1 MADVIGQEERINRI
15 CYVEPNDVFDSID
28 GIPVTPPYE
37 DFSIAFDLIVKVASR
52 FRSNEVRGNSGQVD
66 DKGNYQW
73 VISWTSA
80 PKQGTPSWVTFMS
93 GNDVGNGTNSLTTS
107 YTDISFDHY
116 FEGEEIE
123 GLGVEQVNVSF
134 ESWYTPTVS
143 IKFVDTRGSAFFG
156 REEAIHYNDKLT
168 ADNVF
173 GCFATIPY
181 PEFKLQIKGFLGKPV
196 TYQLACSNFK
206 AELNSQTGNFEF
218 TVSFIGYSYA
228 LLTDIPLDYL
238 IAAPLNPYVGV
249 EYWDKHK
256 SDPKWQMLGEDGKPD
271 KEPVRLNYFF
281 DMIENA
287 QSKYNEKQSA
297 ISDGTNSDLSAV
309 QQEKT
314 LLNNILNNF
323 NVFYQSLLKDVNNY
337 YIDTTNEADKKRQ
350 IIIFS
355 DKENIKLIN
364 ASGTYKSFVEAVK
377 TYNDAFSST
386 MIGKEK
392 MPNGWD
398 IDCPLDI
405 KGVDTFSKSQN
416 TFWFNQLKGKRPTVT
431 NVKQLKFNDGRTL
444 TDSSVQQII
453 KYVGEQNKT
462 ILHRYMYIIDCGTLI
477 TDISTNVENLEASK
491 TRMEKEITQS
501 IDEDITSILP
511 FKPYIGNVFKL
522 LFCHLETFCHIMYEA
537 SKDIQSEALN
547 GLRSPSVLGI
557 NNVQSQT
564 DLFVN
569 SGDNKEVT
577 VPAWVGI
584 INSKATTTDGENVTI
599 EDDAETFGWPG
610 DLKGDFVE
618 EKVVYGFEMAIQSIE
633 ESNESQKG
641 ESTEL
646 NSFPITTCDFNN
658 NGNVFKGA
666 GEASLSELSG
676 YLSIRAAQLFGVM
689 TKNMQNDIP
698 TVKLLGNIDAYNYY
712 NALGSIGLIQGNI
725 LNKAGND
732 DISNI
737 IVGISEC
744 DPNYDKYGILSTNTE
759 KERHKFETVLKVN
772 GVNNDRHPFFKD
784 GKWVHYYDKKGV
796 SLIPSKFRNY
806 NDYQRDYVYDVD
818 GGKPYFVPTYQK
830 NNYDVDVMQNT
841 LYPSDTV
848 RLNKKSA
855 SLDMFNIFTD
865 GDYVNSIVNR
875 YVKLNEG
882 SVKVINYDI
891 TDNSG
896 LKTFTE
902 KYWKVSDE
910 RYSKF
915 FNVKNMLSANLG
927 TIGINDDD
935 LFKTELSSDSANPTL
950 KNENTRKKLP
960 DFDGWYSTTKHKNS
974 VECKPDGTWT
984 VTTNS
989 GSNTVSTDELVIQDL
1004 KQYFYENNSIKF
1016 NVNIFGSPFYYLQDE
1031 KIKNKDTQ
1039 RNVKALLFLHTFK
1052 YNYANIL
1059 NVFSKNKVSGCIEC
1073 VPYGYLLLLGGLLW
1087 RKRQPKDPIV
1097 YNDGYKNYCPCGKEY
1112 ALFTKL
1118 NGEYYFTVGNNNA
1131 TTAHM
1136 YNVTLSSLLGG
1147 NSSIDYN
1154 IEEQLV
1160 EMFLNFSK
1168 DDFGTIKN
1176 SCEISNWYIPA
1187 GKKNKLVQRYT
1198 PATLCKDAE
1207 IYWNI
1212 WNGKPVGQEKKIYT
1226 LKERMTWIRNNGICM
1241 NNGSVVRYRMFAVEN
1256 GKNTQGIYG
1265 FKMLFNED
1273 DKDMQSKLKDIY
1285 LRKCLVSDSC
1295 ARVMGNNSKT
1305 SSNDV
1310 VTVDRNVF
1318 KAYVK
1323 GFTDKLKEI
1332 VDSTSKVMTTD
1343 SNLSPTQNDRLNY
1356 NRNLC
1361 VAIYYYL
1368 KNVWDRWLVGKAE
1381 NTYDVSTF
1389 FDNDFIFMDSFYRNT
1404 YYRLPLNCQKVI
1416 DAYKGAAK
1424 DKSLYSFI
1432 GDLCKDHDCWFMAV
1446 PDFIHFTGED
1456 TTDGHNKEG
1465 MYSDIE
1471 TMKEVFRPMPYNK
1484 IPAPQN
1490 NNKFVIIYIHKLS
1503 EVPSNVNN
1511 FRYDSFDIWSHTDG
1525 FNVAPPIFK
1534 SDRLLENSDD
1544 TITRLGYKV
1553 PSFGVSFARQNQ
1565 HLFKNIKVD
1574 MNNPVQTEQAIKV
1587 WHNLISV
1594 GKSHERKITFT
1605 GQDVF
1610 NVYTN
1615 YSYECEV
1622 EMLGNAQICPLMYFQ
1637 LLNVPMWRGT
1647 YMIYKVTHSMTPGN
1661 MTTTFR
1667 GMKLCRFPKPFST
1680 SFFVSKPAGD
1690 TRNNEYNSGDYSNNS
1705 GGTYFTEEY
1714 KKATTWRKDW
1724 YHDKETG
1731 NAKPIVGLGID
1742 SKNGIKRND
1751 KLVSLFNRLYEEIAS
1766 LSENQPKMKWNI
1778 VLSHVLRNKNKKTK
1792 NPSSAH
1798 CSGNAMDITIAY
1810 YNKNGKCITP
1820 VPDTNTPRP
1829 EIAQVTDILAK
1840 LHLDEVDQVIMEYKT
1855 HEDMSPGKYDEYN
1868 VLHVGVLSN
1877 EGTVRHQF
1885 WIGAVGGKHGYT
1897 FIDRY
1902 YPNDFLKKVNPKFDE
1917 TAGYI
1922 YRSDRTNFKNRFIN
1936 YSKYSMDV
1944 LDKHFG
1950 KGNSTAFNRWMEW
1963 TIQLEG
1969 GEKPTAATPH
1979 GYGIQNN
1986 AWTDYH
1992 NATGRNDYNYKNYY
2006 KWCWDEGKASQ
2017 LKDPNI
2023 AIIYAR
2029 GHFFISGVVT
2039 TNIIDSLNNM
2049 SPQQAFN
2056 KVMKLIGNYMLSADD
2071 GKKIARL
2078 KGWRRFLYNTKYGD
2092 YHNVYNDN
2100 NNPSVQ
2106 EVKNYINSL

>member
-52 FRSNEVRGNSGQVD
+52 FRSNEVRGNSGEVD
-66 DKGNYQW
+66 EDGKYKW
-73 VISWTSA
+73 VISWTST

-93 GNDVGNGTNSLTTS
+93 GNDVGNGTNSLTTN

-173 GCFATIPY
+173 GCFATVPY

-238 IAAPLNPYVGV
+238 IAAPHNPYVGV

-256 SDPKWQMLGEDGKPD
+256 TDPKWQMVGEDGKAD
-271 KEPVRLNYFF
+271 KEPVRLSKFF
-281 DMIENA
+281 LDIENA
-287 QSKYNEKQSA
+287 QSAYNERQSA
-297 ISDGTNSDLSAV
+297 VSDGTNSDLSAV

-314 LLNNILNNF
+314 LLNNILSNF
-323 NVFYQSLLKDVNNY
+323 NSFYQGLIKDVNNT
-337 YIDTTNEADKKRQ
+337 YIDTTNESDKKRQ
-350 IIIFS
+350 IILFS
-355 DKENIKLIN
+355 DKENIRLVN
-364 ASGTYKSFVEAVK
+364 ASGAYKSFVEAVK

-386 MIGKEK
+386 MIGKDK

-398 IDCPLDI
+398 VDCPLDI
-405 KGVDTFSKSQN
+405 KGVDA
-416 TFWFNQLKGKRPTVT
+416 FNQSKGKKFTHSS
-431 NVKQLKFNDGRTL
+431 VKEIKFNDNRNL
-444 TDSSVQQII
+444 TDSSVNKILEEFKKDKNSTII
-453 KYVGEQNKT
+453 R
-462 ILHRYMYIIDCGTLI
+462 RYCYIIDCGTLI

-501 IDEDITSILP
+501 IEEDITSILP

-557 NNVQSQT
+557 INLQSET
-564 DLFVN
+564 DLSVD
-569 SGDNKEVT
+569 SGDGKDVT

-584 INSKATTTDGENVTI
+584 INSKATTTDGENVTV

-633 ESNESQKG
+633 ETEKSQKD

-658 NGNVFKGA
+658 SGNIFKGVS
-666 GEASLSELSG
+666 ECSLSELSG

-689 TKNMQNDIP
+689 TKNMQNDIN

-712 NALGSIGLIQGNI
+712 NAIGSISLIQGNI
-725 LNKAGND
+725 LNKAANE
-732 DISNI
+732 DISDI
-737 IVGISEC
+737 VVGISEC
-744 DPNYDKYGILSTNTE
+744 DSNYDKYGVLSTNTD

-772 GVNNDRHPFFKD
+772 GVDNDRHPFFKD

-818 GGKPYFVPTYQK
+818 GGKPYFVPAYQE
-830 NNYDVDVMQNT
+830 NNYNVDAMQNT

-848 RLNKKSA
+848 RLNKKCI
-855 SLDMFNIFTD
+855 SLDMFNIFND
-865 GDYVNSIVNR
+865 VDYVNSVVKR
-875 YVKLNEG
+875 YETLNSG

-891 TDNSG
+891 TDDSG

-910 RYSKF
+910 RYAKF
-915 FNVKNMLSANLG
+915 FNSKNMLSANLG
-927 TIGINDDD
+927 TIGINTDD
-935 LFKTELSSDSANPTL
+935 LFMSELSTVSANPVL
-950 KNENTRKKLP
+950 KNEDSRKTLP
-960 DFDGWYSTTKHKNS
+960 DFNGWYTTSKYKNS
-974 VECKPDGTWT
+974 VECKTDGTWT

-989 GSNTVSTDELVIQDL
+989 GSNDVSTDDLVIQDL
-1004 KQYFYENNSIKF
+1004 KQYFYLNNTVKYS
-1016 NVNIFGSPFYYLQDE
+1016 VNIFGSPFYYLQSE
-1031 KIKNKDTQ
+1031 KITNKDTQ

-1059 NVFSKNKVSGCIEC
+1059 NVFAKDKANGCIEC

-1087 RKRQPKDPIV
+1087 RKRQAKDPIA
-1097 YNDGYKNYCPCGKEY
+1097 YMDDTKNYRPCSKDY
-1112 ALFTKL
+1112 ALFTKIG
-1118 NGEYYFTVGNNNA
+1118 GEYYFTVGNNDA

-1160 EMFLNFSK
+1160 ELFLNFSK
-1168 DDFGTIKN
+1168 NDFGTIKN
-1176 SCEISNWYIPA
+1176 SLEISDWYVV
-1187 GKKNKLVQRYT
+1187 KEKLSREYT
-1198 PATLCKDAE
+1198 PKYLCEDTAE
-1207 IYWNI
+1207 FYKRWN
-1212 WNGKPVGQEKKIYT
+1212 NVGHYLKVKGKNE
-1226 LKERMTWIRNNGICM
+1226 LMTIKSNMRWIRNNGICM
-1241 NNGSVVRYRMFAVEN
+1241 NNDSVIRYRMLAVED
-1256 GKNTQGIYG
+1256 GRNTKGIYG

-1273 DKDMQSKLKDIY
+1273 DKDMQSKLKDLY

-1305 SSNDV
+1305 SVNDV
-1310 VTVDRNVF
+1310 VTVDKSVF

-1323 GFTDKLKEI
+1323 GFTDKLKDI
-1332 VDSTSKVMTTD
+1332 VSTTSKVMTTD
-1343 SNLSPTQNDRLNY
+1343 SDLSPTQNDRLNY

-1368 KNVWDRWLVGKAE
+1368 KNVWDRWMVGKAE
-1381 NTYDVSTF
+1381 NTYDVATF

-1404 YYRLPLNCQKVI
+1404 YYRLPMNCQKII
-1416 DAYKGAAK
+1416 DAYHGAAK

-1432 GDLCKDHDCWFMAV
+1432 GDLCKEHDCWFVAV

-1471 TMKEVFRPMPYNK
+1471 TMKDVFRPMPYNE

-1503 EVPSNVNN
+1503 EVPSNINN

-1574 MNNPVQTEQAIKV
+1574 MNNPVQTEQAIKT

-1594 GKSHERKITFT
+1594 GKSSERKIAFT

-1610 NVYTN
+1610 NIYTN

-1647 YMIYKVTHSMTPGN
+1647 YMIYKVIHNMTPGN

-1667 GMKLCRFPKPFST
+1667 GVKLCRFPKPFST
-1680 SFFVSKPAGD
+1680 SFFVQKPDCD
-1690 TRNNEYNSGDYSNNS
+1690 TRNNEYNNGDYSS
-1705 GGTYFTEEY
+1705 GGGKYFTEEY

-1724 YHDKETG
+1724 YHDKDTG
-1731 NAKPIVGLGID
+1731 NAKTVEGLGID
-1742 SKNGIKRND
+1742 SRNGITRNE

-1766 LSENQPKMKWNI
+1766 LSENQPKMKWNV
-1778 VLSHVLRNKNKKTK
+1778 VLSHVLR
-1792 NPSSAH
+1792 SGSGSAH
-1798 CSGNAMDITIAY
+1798 CQGNAMDLTIAY
-1810 YNKNGKCITP
+1810 YNKNGKVISTP
-1820 VPDTNTPRP
+1820 QTSSPMP
-1829 EIAQVTDILAK
+1829 ELARVTDIMAR
-1840 LHLDEVDQVIMEYKT
+1840 LHLNEIDQLILEYKNAQN
-1855 HEDMSPGKYDEYN
+1855 MVPGKYDKYN
-1868 VLHVGVLSN
+1868 VLHVGVLSLT
-1877 EGTVRHQF
+1877 GTIRHEC
-1885 WIGAVGGKHGYT
+1885 WIGVIGGSMGYT
-1897 FIDRY
+1897 RIDRY

-1917 TAGYI
+1917 TAGNA
-1922 YRSDRTNFKNRFIN
+1922 YRANKTNFKKSFRN
-1936 YSKYSMDV
+1936 YCDYSDDV
-1944 LDKHFG
+1944 LEKHFG
-1950 KGNSTAFNRWMEW
+1950 RSDGSAFNRWMEW

-1969 GEKPTAATPH
+1969 GDKKTTATPH
-1979 GYGIQNN
+1979 GYGIQDN
-1986 AWTDYH
+1986 AWQTYH
-1992 NATGRNDYNYKNYY
+1992 EKTGRNDYNYKNYY
-2006 KWCWDEGKASQ
+2006 KWLWDSGKASQ
-2017 LKDPNI
+2017 VKDENV

-2029 GHFFISGVVT
+2029 GHFHFHSLIT
-2039 TNIIDSLNNM
+2039 PDIINSLNSM
-2049 SPQQAFN
+2049 QPQKAFN
-2056 KVMKLIGNYMLSADD
+2056 KVMKLY
-2071 GKKIARL
+2071 GKCMMEYNEGKTF
-2078 KGWRRFLYNTKYGD
+2078 KTHEGWRKIIYNTKYGD
-2092 YHNVYNDN
+2092 YHNVYNDKN
-2100 NNPSVQ
+2100 HPTVE

>member
-73 VISWTSA
+73 IISWTSA

-238 IAAPLNPYVGV
+238 IAAPHNPYVGV

-271 KEPVRLNYFF
+271 KEPVRLSYFF

-287 QSKYNEKQSA
+287 QAEYNEKQSA

-337 YIDTTNEADKKRQ
+337 YIDTTNETDKKRQ

-416 TFWFNQLKGKRPTVT
+416 TFWLNQLKGKRPTVT

-444 TDSSVQQII
+444 TDSSAQQII
-453 KYVGEQNKT
+453 KCIGEQNET

-557 NNVQSQT
+557 NNIQSQT

-569 SGDNKEVT
+569 SGDHKDVT

-633 ESNESQKG
+633 ESNENQKG

-646 NSFPITTCDFNN
+646 NSFPVTTCDFNN
-658 NGNVFKGA
+658 NGNVFKGV

-818 GGKPYFVPTYQK
+818 GGKPYFIPAYQK

-848 RLNKKSA
+848 RLNKKSI

-865 GDYVNSIVNR
+865 PDYVNSIVNR

-915 FNVKNMLSANLG
+915 FNAKNMLSANLG
-927 TIGINDDD
+927 TVGINVDD

-984 VTTNS
+984 VTTDS

-1207 IYWNI
+1207 IYWKI
-1212 WNGKPVGQEKKIYT
+1212 WNHKPVGQEKKIYT
-1226 LKERMTWIRNNGICM
+1226 LKECMKWIRNNGICM

-1256 GKNTQGIYG
+1256 GENTQGIYG

-1310 VTVDRNVF
+1310 VTVDRSVF

-1332 VDSTSKVMTTD
+1332 VGSTSKIMTTD

-1416 DAYKGAAK
+1416 DAYKGAAT

-1471 TMKEVFRPMPYNK
+1471 TMKEVFRPMPYNE

-1503 EVPSNVNN
+1503 EVPSNINN

-1574 MNNPVQTEQAIKV
+1574 MNNPVQTEQAIKTY
-1587 WHNLISV
+1587 HNLISV
-1594 GKSHERKITFT
+1594 GKSHERKIAFT

-1724 YHDKETG
+1724 YHDPNTG
-1731 NAKPIVGLGID
+1731 NAKPIDGLGID

-1766 LSENQPKMKWNI
+1766 LPENQPKMKWNI
-1778 VLSHVLRNKNKKTK
+1778 VLSSVLRDKNNKTK

-1798 CSGNAMDITIAY
+1798 CRGNAMDLTIAY

-1820 VPDTNTPRP
+1820 VPTTEIPRP

-1840 LHLDEVDQVIMEYKT
+1840 LHLNEVDQIIMEYSNAQ
-1855 HEDMSPGKYDEYN
+1855 DMAPGTYNKYH

-1877 EGTVRHQF
+1877 EGTVRHQC
-1885 WIGAVGGKHGYT
+1885 WIGAVGGQYGYT
-1897 FIDRY
+1897 YIDRY
-1902 YPNDFLKKVNPKFDE
+1902 YPKDFLKKVNPKFDE
-1917 TAGYI
+1917 TAGNI
-1922 YRSDRTNFKNRFIN
+1922 YRSDRTNFKNRFLN
-1936 YSKYSMDV
+1936 YSGYSDDV

-1950 KGNSTAFNRWMEW
+1950 KGNGTAFNRWMEW
-1963 TIQLEG
+1963 TVQLESN
-1969 GEKPTAATPH
+1969 KSKAVTPH
-1979 GYGIQNN
+1979 GYGIEEQSWRN
-1986 AWTDYH
+1986 YH
-1992 NATGRNDYNYKNYY
+1992 KATGRNDFNYKNYY
-2006 KWCWDEGKASQ
+2006 KWSWDKCKASQ
-2017 LKDPNI
+2017 VKDDNV

-2029 GHFFISGVVT
+2029 GYFFTPANVNPS
-2039 TNIIDSLNNM
+2039 IIDSLNKM

-2056 KVMKLIGNYMLSADD
+2056 KVMKLIGKYMLSADD
-2071 GKKIARL
+2071 GKKIGREG
-2078 KGWRRFLYNTKYGD
+2078 GWRKFLYNTKYGD
-2092 YHNVYNDN
+2092 YHNVYNDK

>member
-1 MADVIGQEERINRI
+1 
-15 CYVEPNDVFDSID
+15 
-28 GIPVTPPYE
+28 
-37 DFSIAFDLIVKVASR
+37 
-52 FRSNEVRGNSGQVD
+52 
-66 DKGNYQW
+66 
-73 VISWTSA
+73 
-80 PKQGTPSWVTFMS
+80 
-93 GNDVGNGTNSLTTS
+93 
-107 YTDISFDHY
+107 
-116 FEGEEIE
+116 
-123 GLGVEQVNVSF
+123 
-134 ESWYTPTVS
+134 
-143 IKFVDTRGSAFFG
+143 
-156 REEAIHYNDKLT
+156 
-168 ADNVF
+168 
-173 GCFATIPY
+173 
-181 PEFKLQIKGFLGKPV
+181 
-196 TYQLACSNFK
+196 
-206 AELNSQTGNFEF
+206 
-218 TVSFIGYSYA
+218 
-228 LLTDIPLDYL
+228 
-238 IAAPLNPYVGV
+238 
-249 EYWDKHK
+249 
-256 SDPKWQMLGEDGKPD
+256 
-271 KEPVRLNYFF
+271 
-281 DMIENA
+281 
-287 QSKYNEKQSA
+287 
-297 ISDGTNSDLSAV
+297 
-309 QQEKT
+309 
-314 LLNNILNNF
+314 
-323 NVFYQSLLKDVNNY
+323 
-337 YIDTTNEADKKRQ
+337 
-350 IIIFS
+350 
-355 DKENIKLIN
+355 
-364 ASGTYKSFVEAVK
+364 
-377 TYNDAFSST
+377 
-386 MIGKEK
+386 
-392 MPNGWD
+392 
-398 IDCPLDI
+398 
-405 KGVDTFSKSQN
+405 
-416 TFWFNQLKGKRPTVT
+416 
-431 NVKQLKFNDGRTL
+431 
-444 TDSSVQQII
+444 
-453 KYVGEQNKT
+453 
-462 ILHRYMYIIDCGTLI
+462 
-477 TDISTNVENLEASK
+477 
-491 TRMEKEITQS
+491 
-501 IDEDITSILP
+501 
-511 FKPYIGNVFKL
+511 
-522 LFCHLETFCHIMYEA
+522 
-537 SKDIQSEALN
+537 
-547 GLRSPSVLGI
+547 
-557 NNVQSQT
+557 
-564 DLFVN
+564 
-569 SGDNKEVT
+569 
-577 VPAWVGI
+577 
-584 INSKATTTDGENVTI
+584 
-599 EDDAETFGWPG
+599 
-610 DLKGDFVE
+610 
-618 EKVVYGFEMAIQSIE
+618 
-633 ESNESQKG
+633 
-641 ESTEL
+641 
-646 NSFPITTCDFNN
+646 
-658 NGNVFKGA
+658 
-666 GEASLSELSG
+666 
-676 YLSIRAAQLFGVM
+676 
-689 TKNMQNDIP
+689 
-698 TVKLLGNIDAYNYY
+698 
-712 NALGSIGLIQGNI
+712 
-725 LNKAGND
+725 
-732 DISNI
+732 
-737 IVGISEC
+737 
-744 DPNYDKYGILSTNTE
+744 
-759 KERHKFETVLKVN
+759 
-772 GVNNDRHPFFKD
+772 
-784 GKWVHYYDKKGV
+784 
-796 SLIPSKFRNY
+796 
-806 NDYQRDYVYDVD
+806 
-818 GGKPYFVPTYQK
+818 
-830 NNYDVDVMQNT
+830 
-841 LYPSDTV
+841 
-848 RLNKKSA
+848 
-855 SLDMFNIFTD
+855 MFNIFTD

-915 FNVKNMLSANLG
+915 FNAKNMLSANLG
-927 TIGINDDD
+927 TVGINVDD

-1131 TTAHM
+1131 TAAHM

-1187 GKKNKLVQRYT
+1187 DRKNKLVQRYT

-1226 LKERMTWIRNNGICM
+1226 LKECMTWIRNNGICM

-1310 VTVDRNVF
+1310 VTVDRSVF

-1574 MNNPVQTEQAIKV
+1574 MNNPVQTEQAIKTY
-1587 WHNLISV
+1587 HNLISV
-1594 GKSHERKITFT
+1594 GKSHERKIVFT

-1690 TRNNEYNSGDYSNNS
+1690 TRNNEYNSGDYNNG
-1705 GGTYFTEEY
+1705 GGTYFTNDY
-1714 KKATTWRKDW
+1714 KKVNNWTKDW

-1731 NAKPIVGLGID
+1731 YARHKSGIIID
-1742 SKNGIKRND
+1742 SKNGVTRNE
-1751 KLVSLFNRLYEEIAS
+1751 KLVSLFNRLYEEIA
-1766 LSENQPKMKWNI
+1766 LLPENKPKMKWNV
-1778 VLSHVLRNKNKKTK
+1778 VLSNVLRFGKGK
-1792 NPSSAH
+1792 SAH
-1798 CSGNAMDITIAY
+1798 NHGNAMDLTIGY
-1810 YNKNGKCITP
+1810 YDKNGNC
-1820 VPDTNTPRP
+1820 VNTPKASGQNAQP
-1829 EIAQVTDILAK
+1829 ELAK
-1840 LHLDEVDQVIMEYKT
+1840 ATDLLAALHLNEIDQLILEYFNAS
-1855 HEDMSPGKYDEYN
+1855 DMRPGKYDYYN
-1868 VLHVGVLSN
+1868 CLHVGVLSN
-1877 EGTVRHQF
+1877 NGTVRNCCM
-1885 WIGAVGGKHGYT
+1885 ITTKAGDK
-1897 FIDRY
+1897 IDKF

-1917 TAGYI
+1917 TAGKAYHNDKT
-1922 YRSDRTNFKNRFIN
+1922 SFKKQYWN
-1936 YSKYSMDV
+1936 YSGYSDDV

-1950 KGNSTAFNRWMEW
+1950 KGNSTAFDRWMEW

-1986 AWTDYH
+1986 AWNTYH
-1992 NATGRNDYNYKNYY
+1992 KKTKRNDYNYKNYY
-2006 KWCWDEGKASQ
+2006 KWSWDEGKASQ

-2029 GHFFISGVVT
+2029 GHFFIPGVVT

-2056 KVMKLIGNYMLSADD
+2056 KVMKLIGNYMLNATRKD
-2071 GKKIARL
+2071 GSHVIDNN
-2078 KGWRRFLYNTKYGD
+2078 KGWRRFIINTKYGD

-2106 EVKNYINSL
+2106 EVKKYINSL